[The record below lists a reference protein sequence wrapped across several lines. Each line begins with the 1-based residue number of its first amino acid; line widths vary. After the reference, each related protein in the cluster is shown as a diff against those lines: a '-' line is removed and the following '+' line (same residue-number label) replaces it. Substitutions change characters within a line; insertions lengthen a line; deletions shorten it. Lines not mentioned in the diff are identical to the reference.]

1 MNYSHIPPQLLPA
14 INTFPQFNRPIALIS
29 PLDLSLRSSSSI
41 PITPPSTPSPP
52 RKRMKNTS
60 SGSNSSDE
68 NINLWRPHTN
78 SFVYFD
84 SSSNNTNNN
93 ANNITSSPLSTT
105 SSISFPWNSDNF
117 RRFTD
122 QPFTSLDTQPSQ
134 NISSHPGGSKLNAE
148 EIKSNRYNL
157 IEVDDDEDTIVLTE
171 DGDDAEEEVETLVD
185 DDEEEFVDVLGNDDD
200 EVQQKVNYEDSAA
213 LTRDQLVYNDEE
225 LHKIAVEGFAKL
237 FEKDFNGDDE
247 KTFVELQV
255 KQQQIEEQQQEHQQ
269 QSNHPQQQKIERKR
283 LKTRKQINFDEDN
296 TSPVSGT
303 IIRKLRDDEDL
314 VIRKGDIDPAFN
326 VVEVTEEAK
335 ANIAKIENKIGSYL
349 CQLCKSL
356 YDDAFQLA
364 QHRCPRIVHIEYRC
378 SECDK
383 VFNCPANLASH
394 RRWHK
399 PKSEL
404 ATKKPVEPKS
414 PNSEETPSD
423 GIYDCK
429 DCGKTFRRQAYLK
442 KHQASHQML
451 QRLTALDHLKQN
463 HMGIAPPSNSDF
475 YQQTAHF
482 AMRHQKF
489 YTNNSL
495 RFTPFF
501 PNFDQR
507 RFPLFGEFYLQ
518 QPPHFPY
525 NPQSFHGN
533 LIQPTPT
540 VK

>member
-68 NINLWRPHTN
+68 NTNLWRPHTN

-84 SSSNNTNNN
+84 SISTSNNNSNT
-93 ANNITSSPLSTT
+93 ANVTSSPLSTT

-117 RRFTD
+117 RRFTE
-122 QPFTSLDTQPSQ
+122 QTFTPLDTQPPHKV
-134 NISSHPGGSKLNAE
+134 SSHPGGSKLNVE
-148 EIKSNRYNL
+148 EMKSNRYNL
-157 IEVDDDEDTIVLTE
+157 IEVDDDEDTIILTE
-171 DGDDAEEEVETLVD
+171 DGDDVEEEVETLVD
-185 DDEEEFVDVLGNDDD
+185 DEEEEFVDVLGNDDED
-200 EVQQKVNYEDSAA
+200 EGQQKVNYEASAA

-225 LHKIAVEGFAKL
+225 LHQIAVEGFAKL

-255 KQQQIEEQQQEHQQ
+255 KQQRIEEQHQEHQHQ
-269 QSNHPQQQKIERKR
+269 QQQPNHPQQQKSERKR

-349 CQLCKSL
+349 CQLCKAL

-383 VFNCPANLASH
+383 VRN
-394 RRWHK
+394 
-399 PKSEL
+399 
-404 ATKKPVEPKS
+404 
-414 PNSEETPSD
+414 
-423 GIYDCK
+423 
-429 DCGKTFRRQAYLK
+429 
-442 KHQASHQML
+442 
-451 QRLTALDHLKQN
+451 RL
-463 HMGIAPPSNSDF
+463 
-475 YQQTAHF
+475 
-482 AMRHQKF
+482 
-489 YTNNSL
+489 
-495 RFTPFF
+495 
-501 PNFDQR
+501 
-507 RFPLFGEFYLQ
+507 
-518 QPPHFPY
+518 
-525 NPQSFHGN
+525 
-533 LIQPTPT
+533 
-540 VK
+540 

>member
-1 MNYSHIPPQLLPA
+1 MNYNHIPPQLLPA

-52 RKRMKNTS
+52 RKRMKNMS

-68 NINLWRPHTN
+68 STNLWRPHTN

-84 SSSNNTNNN
+84 SSSSNNN
-93 ANNITSSPLSTT
+93 NNNNNITSSPSLSTT
-105 SSISFPWNSDNF
+105 SSMSFPWNSDNF
-117 RRFTD
+117 RRFTE
-122 QPFTSLDTQPSQ
+122 QTFTPLDTQSPAH
-134 NISSHPGGSKLNAE
+134 NVSSHPGGNKLNVE
-148 EIKSNRYNL
+148 EMKSNRHNL
-157 IEVDDDEDTIVLTE
+157 IEVDDDEDTIILTE
-171 DGDDAEEEVETLVD
+171 DGDDIEEEL
-185 DDEEEFVDVLGNDDD
+185 EEEFVDVLGNDDED
-200 EVQQKVNYEDSAA
+200 EVQQKVNYEASAA

-237 FEKDFNGDDE
+237 FEKDFNEDDE

-255 KQQQIEEQQQEHQQ
+255 KQQHGEEQEHQLHQ
-269 QSNHPQQQKIERKR
+269 QQQNHPQQQKSERKR

-349 CQLCKSL
+349 CQLCKAL

-383 VFNCPANLASH
+383 VS
-394 RRWHK
+394 
-399 PKSEL
+399 
-404 ATKKPVEPKS
+404 
-414 PNSEETPSD
+414 
-423 GIYDCK
+423 
-429 DCGKTFRRQAYLK
+429 
-442 KHQASHQML
+442 
-451 QRLTALDHLKQN
+451 
-463 HMGIAPPSNSDF
+463 
-475 YQQTAHF
+475 
-482 AMRHQKF
+482 
-489 YTNNSL
+489 
-495 RFTPFF
+495 
-501 PNFDQR
+501 
-507 RFPLFGEFYLQ
+507 
-518 QPPHFPY
+518 
-525 NPQSFHGN
+525 
-533 LIQPTPT
+533 
-540 VK
+540 